1 MKIDDITFFR
11 FANNLLDKDDMAN
24 TAKALHEAGE
34 MDAVLHSSV
43 IAYEANT
50 ALAEEMLGIDCET
63 MNAEI
68 IGVEKNILEKD
79 RIVVGD
85 LSKEVNNIS
94 QRIMTANINLTKDE
108 QKYVLSIIESF
119 NSFAINA
126 GDISFNDKLVKFYLE
141 QHPGSFPDDAYK
153 LVGEMRHGIEMFNA
167 NLKKALSESGFD
179 YADELHKLAADM
191 VVKDKYELYANFL
204 AALQT
209 IAIGNLSVDQFAFVE
224 DYQTIR
230 GRLEVTGEVSDDM
243 LAEIETKIADML
255 NENTL
260 CLGSIDQFRHLIDE
274 LPKGTDGIEQTTHGS
289 EEYMRQKLIASM
301 ATFIAWQNDR
311 LESMHGKE
319 FTAESI
325 AIATAAGVEQAH
337 VINDLH
343 AGRTS
348 VDRAI
353 HILKIIGG
361 VALFSTLAYFAFMA
375 MITVNTIVGAFLTN
389 LLGTSVIA
397 SFGSLAAIAMLS
409 VGMGDVFYGISTR
422 VMSLASRTFDLL
434 VDTWRNTAWP
444 VVSETLN
451 TMWLWLNGMLTGNIF
466 RRHEQQAE
474 NVVQPT
480 VG

>member
-1 MKIDDITFFR
+1 M
-11 FANNLLDKDDMAN
+11 
-24 TAKALHEAGE
+24 E
-34 MDAVLHSSV
+34 M
-43 IAYEANT
+43 N
-50 ALAEEMLGIDCET
+50 
-63 MNAEI
+63 
-68 IGVEKNILEKD
+68 
-79 RIVVGD
+79 
-85 LSKEVNNIS
+85 
-94 QRIMTANINLTKDE
+94 E
-108 QKYVLSIIESF
+108 QLIRSI
-119 NSFAINA
+119 
-126 GDISFNDKLVKFYLE
+126 
-141 QHPGSFPDDAYK
+141 
-153 LVGEMRHGIEMFNA
+153 
-167 NLKKALSESGFD
+167 
-179 YADELHKLAADM
+179 
-191 VVKDKYELYANFL
+191 
-204 AALQT
+204 
-209 IAIGNLSVDQFAFVE
+209 
-224 DYQTIR
+224 
-230 GRLEVTGEVSDDM
+230 
-243 LAEIETKIADML
+243 
-255 NENTL
+255 
-260 CLGSIDQFRHLIDE
+260 
-274 LPKGTDGIEQTTHGS
+274 
-289 EEYMRQKLIASM
+289 
-301 ATFIAWQNDR
+301 
-311 LESMHGKE
+311 
-319 FTAESI
+319 
-325 AIATAAGVEQAH
+325 TAAGVEQAH

-451 TMWLWLNGMLTGNIF
+451 TMWLWLNEMLTGNIF